1 MFVNYYKYTCIHIC
15 YLYREGTY
23 CENEVHFYNEIR
35 IDFCERNGFYTVVV
49 INLDLYLLHN
59 ISICELCKGWSAFLF
74 FFQKMSLSDSQN
86 SVQTYTSAPCYVLTA
101 SSSPRMDATCAN
113 ANLVI
118 TIIDDCWY
126 YMYCYS
132 VSLSCT
138 LIVFS
143 VKFSIV
149 MVCHLLYSKCSLC
162 LKRVQQI

>member
-1 MFVNYYKYTCIHIC
+1 MLIIISTHVFIC
-15 YLYREGTY
+15 YLHREGTY

-35 IDFCERNGFYTVVV
+35 IDFCKRDGFYTVVV
-49 INLDLYLLHN
+49 NNLDLYLLHN
-59 ISICELCKGWSAFLF
+59 ISICEIYKGWSALLF
-74 FFQKMSLSDSQN
+74 FPQKMTLSDSQN
-86 SVQTYTSAPCYVLTA
+86 SVQTYTSAPCYVLMA

-126 YMYCYS
+126 YMYC

-143 VKFSIV
+143 
-149 MVCHLLYSKCSLC
+149 LP
-162 LKRVQQI
+162 KRVQQIWINKTDTTDQKIKYRVSTCI

>member
-1 MFVNYYKYTCIHIC
+1 MAFTQLLWSILICIYCITSAFVN
-15 YLYREGTY
+15 
-23 CENEVHFYNEIR
+23 
-35 IDFCERNGFYTVVV
+35 
-49 INLDLYLLHN
+49 
-59 ISICELCKGWSAFLF
+59 SAKDDQLSFF

-118 TIIDDCWY
+118 IIIDDCWY

-143 VKFSIV
+143 VRFSIA
-149 MVCHLLYSKCSLC
+149 MVCHLLKYIFVISVFFALKSATNSKYREQFFS
-162 LKRVQQI
+162 KYPFA

>member
-1 MFVNYYKYTCIHIC
+1 MRKKWLLHSCCDQSWSVSAFVN
-15 YLYREGTY
+15 
-23 CENEVHFYNEIR
+23 
-35 IDFCERNGFYTVVV
+35 
-49 INLDLYLLHN
+49 
-59 ISICELCKGWSAFLF
+59 SAKDDQLSF
-74 FFQKMSLSDSQN
+74 FFLQKMSLSDSQN

-118 TIIDDCWY
+118 TIIDNCWY

-143 VKFSIV
+143 VKFSIA

-162 LKRVQQI
+162 LKRVQQIWNNKTDTTDQKNKLW

>member
-1 MFVNYYKYTCIHIC
+1 MAFTQLLWSILICIYCITSAFVN
-15 YLYREGTY
+15 
-23 CENEVHFYNEIR
+23 
-35 IDFCERNGFYTVVV
+35 
-49 INLDLYLLHN
+49 
-59 ISICELCKGWSAFLF
+59 SAKDDQLF
-74 FFQKMSLSDSQN
+74 FSFFQKMSLSDSQN

-118 TIIDDCWY
+118 TIIDNCWY

-162 LKRVQQI
+162 LKRVQQIWNNKTDTTDQK